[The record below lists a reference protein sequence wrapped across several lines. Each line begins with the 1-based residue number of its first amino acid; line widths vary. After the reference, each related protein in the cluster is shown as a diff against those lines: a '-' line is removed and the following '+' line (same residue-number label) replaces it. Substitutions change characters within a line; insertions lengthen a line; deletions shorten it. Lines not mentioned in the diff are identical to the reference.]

1 MSPTIDIKDIRMIHL
16 IGQGGFGAVYEARW
30 NKKTV
35 AAKMCLGNLLENR
48 SREIKILTAL
58 PPHSNVLT
66 FFGVALSSDSL
77 SSYIITELA
86 SHGSLYDYLH
96 VKHNV
101 PPSDQSLAWALQVAS
116 GMHHLHNNNVVHRDL
131 KSGNI
136 LLSLG
141 LVAKVCDFGTA
152 RILGK
157 TAMTSQ
163 KGTYRWMAPEI
174 VQNVEANI
182 NKMCD
187 AFSYGMVV
195 YEIYDHKIPFADIA
209 GDALAGTAIVDGK
222 RPPVPAN
229 LPPFLRPLLKAC
241 WEKEPNKR
249 PLFQTI
255 VMAIQTSSFD

>member
-255 VMAIQTSSFD
+255 VMAIQTSSFE